1 MVSVGWLVL
10 RWIESFLVNRFQS
23 VRVGCSLS
31 SMCSV
36 ISGVPQGSVLG
47 PVLFIIFVN
56 DITSCM
62 SDNVNIKLFADDAKI
77 YTVIN
82 SNVRSNQLQNS
93 LDLVAAWAEN
103 WPLSLSASKCSVMRI
118 SSSRLVSDG
127 PAYKVGIYTLPIVS
141 QFTDLGV
148 SYDDH
153 LNFLPHISKIVKK
166 AASRAKCIFKCF
178 ASRDKLL
185 LTRAFCTFVRPLL
198 EFSSIIWS
206 PYFKKDIY
214 KIEAVQRSFTKA
226 IGNLRHLSYKD
237 RLINL
242 EIDSLQCRRLKSD
255 LVMCYKML
263 NGLVDMNSSCFLVRA
278 TYSSTRGN
286 SFKLAKLPVGSLRDK
301 NFFTNRIVN
310 IWNSLPDSIV
320 TSSSVSCFKRSI
332 DQLNF
337 CKFLLF

>member
-1 MVSVGWLVL
+1 M
-10 RWIESFLVNRFQS
+10 I
-23 VRVGCSLS
+23 
-31 SMCSV
+31 
-36 ISGVPQGSVLG
+36 
-47 PVLFIIFVN
+47 
-56 DITSCM
+56 
-62 SDNVNIKLFADDAKI
+62 
-77 YTVIN
+77 
-82 SNVRSNQLQNS
+82 RSNQLQNS

-103 WPLSLSASKCSVMRI
+103 WQLSLSASKCSVMRI
-118 SSSRLVSDG
+118 SSSRLVSVG

-166 AASRAKCIFKCF
+166 AAGRAKCILKCF

-263 NGLVDMNSSCFLVRA
+263 NGLVDMNCSCFLVRA

-301 NFFTNRIVN
+301 NFFSNRIVN

-332 DQLNF
+332 DQFNF